1 MLCNSSSVVWTR
13 CLRPWTGGGGV
24 GDGYSTERE
33 AGEEGTSASWGW
45 AEAPGSP
52 SLFVILFV
60 YSFLAVLHLHCSSCG
75 A

>member
-1 MLCNSSSVVWTR
+1 M
-13 CLRPWTGGGGV
+13 
-24 GDGYSTERE
+24 GDGYNTERE
-33 AGEEGTSASWGW
+33 AGEEGTSASWGR